1 MLHIMWC
8 VTCLPDSSSLF
19 FIASKLL
26 LATLSPG
33 QGQEMG
39 HCVLCVVLFV
49 EAVSVPHYCQWC
61 QVAL

>member
-19 FIASKLL
+19 VIASQLL

-33 QGQEMG
+33 QGQDMG
-39 HCVLCVVLFV
+39 QCVLCVALFV
-49 EAVSVPHYCQWC
+49 EVFLYLTTVSG
-61 QVAL
+61 AK